1 MISKYIQHKLYAFAV
16 LLLVIGGLNWGYV
29 AFTGKDFIS
38 YILGKGAVTNAIFL
52 VVGLAALCIAF
63 YRDTYLPFLGPSVMP
78 CSALTVSVP
87 DKADTEVRVSVM
99 PGAKVMYWAA
109 EPANKDM
116 KMVQDWR
123 KAYLSFRNAGV
134 AIADGDGYVTLKVR
148 RPQGYLVPFKGEL
161 QPHIHYRVCEND
173 GMMGRVMTVTLDG
186 VEYFENEDDEEHR
199 EAVEA
204 FANMEEEEEAAEAF
218 ANMEEEEEAAEAFA
232 NMEEEEEGFAN
243 MEEEE
248 EAAEAF
254 ANEEEEEAEA
264 FRNRGTQEE
273 DEAVSGMGRPAFP
286 AVNAM
291 PELNKV
297 AAMTAERSLM
307 PQSGA
312 PLEAPHPPGYDLK
325 DAFAQVVPPSYTP
338 IKYT

>member
-1 MISKYIQHKLYAFAV
+1 MISNYIQHKLYAFAV

-38 YILGKGAVTNAIFL
+38 FILGKGAVTNAIFV

-63 YRDTYLPFLGPSVMP
+63 YRDTYLPFLGQSFMP

-116 KMVQDWR
+116 KMIQDWR
-123 KAYLSFRNAGV
+123 HAYLSYRNAGV
-134 AIADGDGYVTLKVR
+134 AVADGDGYVTLKVR

-161 QPHIHYRVCEND
+161 APHIHYRVCDND

-186 VEYFENEDDEEHR
+186 VEYFDNEEDED
-199 EAVEA
+199 VEQ
-204 FANMEEEEEAAEAF
+204 FMNEEEEEEAVEQF
-218 ANMEEEEEAAEAFA
+218 ANEEEEEEAV
-232 NMEEEEEGFAN
+232 
-243 MEEEE
+243 
-248 EAAEAF
+248 EAF
-254 ANEEEEEAEA
+254 ANEEEEEGEGVET
-264 FRNRGTQEE
+264 FRNSGTQEE
-273 DEAVSGMGRPAFP
+273 DERVTGMGRPAFP

-291 PELNKV
+291 PELNRV
-297 AAMTAERSLM
+297 AAATAERSLM

-312 PLEAPHPPGYDLK
+312 PLEAPHPPGYDLNE
-325 DAFAQVVPPSYTP
+325 AYAQVVPPVYTQ